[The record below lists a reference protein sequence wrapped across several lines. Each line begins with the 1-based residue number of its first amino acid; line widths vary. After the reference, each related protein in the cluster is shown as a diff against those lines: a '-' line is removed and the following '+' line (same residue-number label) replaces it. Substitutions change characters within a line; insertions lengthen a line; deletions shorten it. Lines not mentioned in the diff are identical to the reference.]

1 MNISYPYQ
9 ENTMVKKIKFR
20 CAIYMARCG
29 VNIFSN
35 YPKTFDL
42 LNAGPFINFIPEYSC
57 SKIKVN
63 SGYSIIYIKDKVSS
77 AKMLDSKTL
86 EIRGP
91 LKEIMKASTIPYRAH
106 FMIEPQL
113 NNNSIFTTQGAGV
126 SKDQK
131 AILLMGKGGSGK
143 TSISLELCRKYNFD
157 LIGNDL
163 VLVGLK
169 NSKGY
174 LFGGTKVFPIR
185 FTTVKY
191 YNEDLQKYFE
201 NTAETDEWINK
212 INLYPKDLAISIE
225 KKLPVKMIKAF
236 YIHLDNNKSAPL
248 HVQKIGKKGTLYMG
262 SLFLY
267 EELSRYIRGVC
278 NQVVMGP
285 RFNLVGYLP
294 SLDTDDYHKKRI
306 RLINWL
312 LNNFSFY
319 YISGPMK
326 SICDYFS
333 NCLETSNAS

>member
-9 ENTMVKKIKFR
+9 ENTMVKKTKFR
-20 CAIYMARCG
+20 CAIYMAGFG

-35 YPKTFDL
+35 YPEIFDL
-42 LNAGPFINFIPEYSC
+42 LNTGPFINFIPEYSC
-57 SKIKVN
+57 SKIKAN
-63 SGYSIIYIKDKVSS
+63 SGYSIIYREDKISS
-77 AKMLDSKTL
+77 AKILDNKTL

-91 LKEIMKASTIPYRAH
+91 LKQILEASTIPYRAH
-106 FMIEPQL
+106 FMLEPQL
-113 NNNSIFTTQGAGV
+113 NNNSIFTTQGAGI

-131 AILLMGKGGSGK
+131 AILLMGKRGSGK
-143 TSISLELCRKYNFD
+143 TSISIELCRKYNFN

-169 NSKGY
+169 KSEGY

-191 YNEDLQKYFE
+191 YNKDLQKYFE
-201 NTAETDEWINK
+201 NAAETDEWINK

-225 KKLPVKMIKAF
+225 EKLPVKIIKAF
-236 YIHLDNNKSAPL
+236 YIHLDNEKSAPL
-248 HVQKIGKKGTLYMG
+248 HIQKIGEKGTLYMS

-285 RFNLVGYLP
+285 RFDLIGHLP
-294 SLDTDDYHKKRI
+294 SLDNYYYHKRRV

-312 LNNFSFY
+312 INKFGFY
-319 YISGPMK
+319 YISGSMK

-333 NCLETSNAS
+333 SCLETSNAS